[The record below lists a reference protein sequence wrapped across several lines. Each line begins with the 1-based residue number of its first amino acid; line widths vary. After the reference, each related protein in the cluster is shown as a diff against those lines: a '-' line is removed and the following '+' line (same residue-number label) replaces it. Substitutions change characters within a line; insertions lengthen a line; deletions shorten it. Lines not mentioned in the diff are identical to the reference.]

1 MHVVRGQHERTHRT
15 NVVVVLVWKVRYKGV
30 GTLLF
35 CVWRGNFEFVE
46 MIVPLVFATGKV
58 RRYLLIADGNA

>member
-46 MIVPLVFATGKV
+46 MIVPLVFATG
-58 RRYLLIADGNA
+58 